1 MITSE
6 EEMFLKMPCKMC
18 MNVLAIM
25 SKLERVI
32 RVHAV
37 TGRYFKHTNNQN
49 KYGNSKMDV
58 KASSF
63 KPGRETGP
71 LYKMKY

>member
-1 MITSE
+1 
-6 EEMFLKMPCKMC
+6 MC

-58 KASSF
+58 
-63 KPGRETGP
+63 
-71 LYKMKY
+71 